1 MKDYAEIPVA
11 VCPKCGRTY
20 RAPSAI
26 SRANNQTPICPE
38 CGSREALDSIGCSQE
53 EQDHIL
59 GLIRE
64 YEEYH
69 EYQRREADE

>member
-1 MKDYAEIPVA
+1 MKDLVEIPEA
-11 VCPKCGRTY
+11 ICPKCGRNY

-26 SRANNQTPICPE
+26 SRVDNRTPICPE
-38 CGSREALDSIGCSQE
+38 CGIREALDSIGCNDE

-69 EYQRREADE
+69 EYERRRADE

>member
-1 MKDYAEIPVA
+1 MGMMKDFSEIPEA
-11 VCPKCGRTY
+11 ICPKCGKPY

-26 SRANNQTPICPE
+26 SRADNRTPICPE
-38 CGSREALDSIGCSQE
+38 CGIREALDSIGCSQE

-64 YEEYH
+64 YEA
-69 EYQRREADE
+69 RRETND

>member
-11 VCPKCGRTY
+11 VCPKCGKPY

-26 SRANNQTPICPE
+26 SRADNRTPICPE
-38 CGSREALDSIGCSQE
+38 CGIREALESIGCSQE
-53 EQDHIL
+53 ERDHIL

-64 YEEYH
+64 YEA
-69 EYQRREADE
+69 RRDTND